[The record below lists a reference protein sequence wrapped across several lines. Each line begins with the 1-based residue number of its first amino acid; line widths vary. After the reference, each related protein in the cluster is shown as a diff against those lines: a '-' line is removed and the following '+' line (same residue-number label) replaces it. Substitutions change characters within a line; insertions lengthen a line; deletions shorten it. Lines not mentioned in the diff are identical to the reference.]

1 MGGPD
6 TIPLDERSCAC
17 AGALVSEGRSKIKVA
32 VSELMVTVAS
42 VKPTWLNILVIPGS
56 SLIALSYRLQKIGSV
71 RQSVCVRY
79 PDVPTLS
86 FWFRI
91 HLCCVVWQCQVVTT
105 FGNAIPALLWG
116 VPLLQNCPVTC
127 TSLMD
132 SRAKCTLCTCF
143 ADFDV
148 L

>member
-1 MGGPD
+1 MGRPD

-71 RQSVCVRY
+71 LQSVCIRY
-79 PDVPTLS
+79 PDVPTLVFLVPYS
-86 FWFRI
+86 LVLR
-91 HLCCVVWQCQVVTT
+91 CVAMSGCDNVRERYP
-105 FGNAIPALLWG
+105 GIALGRPIITKLSSYLYSADG
-116 VPLLQNCPVTC
+116 
-127 TSLMD
+127 
-132 SRAKCTLCTCF
+132 F
-143 ADFDV
+143 AGKMTAVYVFC
-148 L
+148 